1 MALIYDQQSAVIM
14 NSDTSVAPKTVFLGA
29 EAVAGDPS

>member
-1 MALIYDQQSAVIM
+1 MGSIHDQQSAVIM
-14 NSDTSVAPKTVFLGA
+14 NSDTSVAPKTAYLGA

>member
-1 MALIYDQQSAVIM
+1 MSVIHDQQSTVIM
-14 NSDTSVAPKTVFLGA
+14 NSDTSVAPKTMYLGA